1 MSKNLSLFGGS
12 LAAIVAALWACG
24 NGSSGGGAAQDAGH
38 DAAVDAGTDSRIT
51 DSAGPDSTVSDG
63 ATAADGGDGAT
74 AADGGDGGVP
84 ADAGD
89 EGCLSPIDGGH
100 YVALQ
105 WNEACGQTV
114 TSYDV
119 LWGQVD
125 GGPYPNSADAGDACD
140 AAACAG
146 DGAAPQLVCGYDL
159 RGLAPGYWCIVVESC
174 DDAGCSV
181 PSGQSCVTLAPP
193 CP

>member
-1 MSKNLSLFGGS
+1 MSKTLSVFGAA
-12 LAAIVAALWACG
+12 LAAIAAALWACG

-38 DAAVDAGTDSRIT
+38 DASVDAGSDSHT
-51 DSAGPDSTVSDG
+51 PDSAGPDSTTSDG
-63 ATAADGGDGAT
+63 ATAADGSDGAA

-84 ADAGD
+84 ADASD
-89 EGCLSPIDGGH
+89 EGCLPPVDGGH
-100 YVALQ
+100 YVGLQ
-105 WNEACGQTV
+105 WNETCGQTV

-146 DGAAPQLVCGYDL
+146 DAASPQLVCGYDL

-174 DDAGCSV
+174 DDAGCSA
-181 PSGQSCVTLAPP
+181 PSNQSCVTLPPP